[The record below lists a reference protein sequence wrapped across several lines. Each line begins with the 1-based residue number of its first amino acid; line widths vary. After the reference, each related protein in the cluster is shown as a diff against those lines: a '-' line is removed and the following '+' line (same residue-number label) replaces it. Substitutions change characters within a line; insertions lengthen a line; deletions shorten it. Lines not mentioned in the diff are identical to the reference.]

1 MNEVKKFSLDND
13 NIVVLTEACESHVLD
28 YMQKNNKL
36 GLRLST
42 KKSGCSGLA
51 YVLDYIEE
59 IENQDDIVIPF
70 HDGYKIFIDKLS
82 YPYLKNITID
92 YIKEGLNYKFVF
104 NNPNQTGQCGC
115 GESFTVDNF

>member
-1 MNEVKKFSLDND
+1 MNDVKKFSSDND
-13 NIVVLTEACESHVLD
+13 NLVVLTEACKSHVLE

-51 YVLDYIEE
+51 YVIDYIEE
-59 IENQDDIVIPF
+59 IENQEDIVIPF
-70 HDGYKIFIDKLS
+70 HDKFKILIDKLS
-82 YPYLKNITID
+82 YPYLKNITVD